1 MPQEPD
7 PAGWE
12 FPEVKICVPVFPGY
26 GGRMIREIVTYG
38 DPVLREKCPPA
49 GEITAAIRTL
59 ASDMVDTMRAANG
72 VGLAA
77 PQVGVALQLAVVD
90 ISHDPESI
98 SYLKVDGQD
107 VALDALMPL
116 VFVNPKLE
124 FGGARA
130 SESEG
135 CLSIPEL
142 RGNVDR
148 PVDVR
153 ATLTLL
159 DGRTITLETDGLLA
173 RALQHETD
181 HLHGIL
187 FTDRVSSAA
196 KVRMRISLKR
206 LLAERGPRR
215 YTPGPE
221 RGE

>member
-1 MPQEPD
+1 
-7 PAGWE
+7 
-12 FPEVKICVPVFPGY
+12 
-26 GGRMIREIVTYG
+26 MIREIVTYG
-38 DPVLREKCPPA
+38 DPVLREKCPPV
-49 GEITAAIRTL
+49 GEITDTIRTL

-98 SYLKVDGQD
+98 TYLKVDGQD
-107 VALDALMPL
+107 TALDSIMPL
-116 VFVNPKLE
+116 IFVNPKLE
-124 FGGARA
+124 FGGTRA

-148 PVDVR
+148 PVDVK

-159 DGRTITLETDGLLA
+159 DGRQIVLETDGLLA

-187 FTDRVSSAA
+187 FTDRISSAA
-196 KVRMRISLKR
+196 KVRMRIALKR

-215 YTPGPE
+215 YLPKPGME
-221 RGE
+221 

>member
-1 MPQEPD
+1 MQGKFFLSVE
-7 PAGWE
+7 
-12 FPEVKICVPVFPGY
+12 ICAISRPGY
-26 GGRMIREIVTYG
+26 GWRMIREIVTYG
-38 DPVLREKCPPA
+38 DAVLREKCLPV
-49 GEITAAIRTL
+49 GEITDTIRTL

-98 SYLKVDGQD
+98 SYLKVDGE
-107 VALDALMPL
+107 VTPLDAIMPL
-116 VFVNPKLE
+116 IFVNPKLE
-124 FGGARA
+124 FGAEKA

-142 RGNVDR
+142 RGSVLR

-159 DGRTITLETDGLLA
+159 DGRTILLESDGLLA

-196 KVRMRISLKR
+196 KVRMRIALKR
-206 LLAERGPRR
+206 MLGERGPRR
-215 YTPGPE
+215 YMPGPDHRE
-221 RGE
+221 